1 MLNGF
6 INLYNQAKGVLKEL
20 FKKQSSEGFVCN
32 RKKFYWSLT
41 FPSLSLDKECFDLA
55 GAKIRQTRLVPFDS
69 VSFRNLIMQIKLARR
84 MQSSLPS
91 GINKVLKY
99 DNSSER
105 HSHTVAVARSSSVLQ
120 HRVRGLDQRTGVVT
134 IQGATH
140 HASRDMYSSMTFSS
154 SHSVYDLL

>member
-41 FPSLSLDKECFDLA
+41 FPSLSLDIECFDLA

-105 HSHTVAVARSSSVLQ
+105 HSHTVAVSCNIGSEDQIRELGLLLS
-120 HRVRGLDQRTGVVT
+120 RGPHTMPAVICIGL
-134 IQGATH
+134 
-140 HASRDMYSSMTFSS
+140 
-154 SHSVYDLL
+154 